1 MQVAPVEVAIIT
13 IPSSLL
19 GIAAVVI
26 AWRAKAEDLP
36 DLVRAAM
43 GKDPR
48 GFFGLCLLIV
58 LAVIIAVC
66 RANRDDLPAIVRV
79 LRGMGSGHDDKRD
92 DPPSLPKP

>member
-1 MQVAPVEVAIIT
+1 VTPVEVVIIT

-26 AWRAKAEDLP
+26 AWRTKAEDLP

-48 GFFGLCLLIV
+48 GFLGQCLLIG
-58 LAVIIAVC
+58 LAIIIGPGRHHRRMSC
-66 RANRDDLPAIVRV
+66 QP
-79 LRGMGSGHDDKRD
+79 
-92 DPPSLPKP
+92 